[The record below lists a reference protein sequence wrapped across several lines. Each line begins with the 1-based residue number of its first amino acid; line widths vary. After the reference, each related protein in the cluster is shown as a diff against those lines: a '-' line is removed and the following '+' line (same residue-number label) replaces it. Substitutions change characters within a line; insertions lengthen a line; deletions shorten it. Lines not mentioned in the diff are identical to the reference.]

1 MSVSECQR
9 DTWLTRPTISKYY
22 KYLRNRISDFMQQMY
37 EDDGPMKLEE
47 FPEIQDPDMD
57 SEEINNWEVALTVE
71 VDEMLLSHF
80 AGEGRRHIRQI

>member
-47 FPEIQDPDMD
+47 FPEIQDPDKD
-57 SEEINNWEVALTVE
+57 SEEINN
-71 VDEMLLSHF
+71 
-80 AGEGRRHIRQI
+80 